1 MIARWL
7 AQMNQ
12 RERILALAVGGIL
25 FLLVNLAIW
34 STLFG
39 MSAGARAEYAAQRA
53 TRTEQTVYLGE
64 EKIWK
69 KRAEWLKKKQPH
81 LNDPAEASTLLTRVK
96 QIAGQIQR
104 PDRNPQIG
112 AVETT
117 PSHQAVSATFETK
130 SDGGRSCI
138 FFMMSQRPEAFTVF
152 EQANLMV
159 DANDPTVMRG
169 RFKIAKWF
177 SHRKEMMKARV

>member
-12 RERILALAVGGIL
+12 RERILALSVGAIL
-25 FLLVNLAIW
+25 FLLINLAIW
-34 STLFG
+34 SALFG
-39 MSAGARAEYAAQRA
+39 MSAGARADYAARRA
-53 TRTEQTVYLGE
+53 TRTEQQVYLEE
-64 EKIWK
+64 EKMWK

-81 LNDPAEASTLLTRVK
+81 LNNPAEASTLLTQVK
-96 QIAGQIQR
+96 QIAGKYNVQI
-104 PDRNPQIG
+104 DNPQIG

-130 SDGGRSCI
+130 SGWSPLVHFLYDA
-138 FFMMSQRPEAFTVF
+138 QKPEAFIVF
-152 EQANLMV
+152 ETANLMV
-159 DANDPTVMRG
+159 DGSDPTVMQG

-177 SHRKEMMKARV
+177 PPAGKK

>member
-12 RERILALAVGGIL
+12 RERILALVVGAIL

-39 MSAGARAEYAAQRA
+39 MSASARAEYGAQR
-53 TRTEQTVYLGE
+53 TIRKEQIVYLEE
-64 EKIWK
+64 EKTWK
-69 KRAEWLKKKQPH
+69 NRADWLEKNQPA
-81 LNDPAEASTLLTRVK
+81 LSNPAEASSLLTQVK
-96 QIAGQIQR
+96 EIAGKYSVQIE
-104 PDRNPQIG
+104 DPQIG

-117 PSHQAVSATFETK
+117 PSHQSVSATFETK
-130 SDGGRSCI
+130 SGWVPLVHFLYDA
-138 FFMMSQRPEAFTVF
+138 QRPTAFTVF
-152 EQANLMV
+152 EQVNLMV
-159 DANDPTVMRG
+159 DGNDATVMQG

-177 SHRKEMMKARV
+177 KTSGKK

>member
-12 RERILALAVGGIL
+12 RERMLALSVGGIL
-25 FLLVNLAIW
+25 FLLINLAIW

-39 MSAGARAEYAAQRA
+39 MSAGARADFATQRA

-64 EKIWK
+64 EKMWK
-69 KRAEWLKKKQPH
+69 KRADWLKKKQPR
-81 LNDPAEASTLLTRVK
+81 LNNPAEASTLLTQVK
-96 QIAGQIQR
+96 QIAGKYNVQI
-104 PDRNPQIG
+104 DNPQIG
-112 AVETT
+112 AVETAS
-117 PSHQAVSATFETK
+117 SHQAVSATFETK
-130 SDGGRSCI
+130 SDWGALCTFFTTSRGR
-138 FFMMSQRPEAFTVF
+138 AFTVF
-152 EQANLMV
+152 EQANLIV

-177 SHRKEMMKARV
+177 GPGKK